1 MYMKQ
6 ELSDAL
12 KFKQWKA
19 ILEKN
24 GIQFN
29 NITPLQLVHKPNGEV
44 IFALLNIDAQDKNGE
59 KLLPVVLLR
68 GHFVSVLT
76 CFISQETGK
85 KYLLLVKQYRVSNGE
100 ISYEHPAGMCDSET
114 DPYKVAV
121 KEVQEETG
129 LTIQKSDLTL
139 LNKQMYYTSPGLL
152 DEGGYFFY
160 CELTLP
166 QTEIDKYQ
174 NKSAGALDEREFIQT
189 CVVPIEEASTLMTN
203 IPALLNYYLYL
214 QTKN

>member
-1 MYMKQ
+1 MNQ
-6 ELSDAL
+6 ELHNAL
-12 KFKQWKA
+12 KFKQWKTT
-19 ILEKN
+19 LEKN
-24 GIQFN
+24 GILFN
-29 NITPLQLVHKPNGEV
+29 SITPLHIVHKPNGEV

-59 KLLPVVLLR
+59 KLLPIVLLR

-114 DPYKVAV
+114 DPYQVAV

-129 LTIQKSDLTL
+129 LSIQKNDLTL
-139 LNKQMYYTSPGLL
+139 LNKEMYYTSPGLL

-160 CELTLP
+160 YELTLP
-166 QTEIDKYQ
+166 QSEIDKYQ
-174 NKSAGALDEREFIQT
+174 NKNAGALHEREFIQT
-189 CVVPIEEASTLMTN
+189 CVVPLEEAPMLMTN
-203 IPALLNYYLYL
+203 IPALLNYYLYM
-214 QTKN
+214 QAKR

>member
-1 MYMKQ
+1 MKQ
-6 ELSDAL
+6 ELHDAL
-12 KFKQWKA
+12 KFRQWKNT
-19 ILEKN
+19 LEKN
-24 GIQFN
+24 GIQFKG
-29 NITPLQLVHKPNGEV
+29 ITPLQLIHKPNGEI
-44 IFALLNIDAQDKNGE
+44 IFALINIDAQDKNGE

-76 CFISQETGK
+76 CLVSQETGK

-129 LTIQKSDLTL
+129 LTIQKTDLIL
-139 LNKQMYYTSPGLL
+139 LNTELYYTSPGLL

-160 CELTLP
+160 CELILP
-166 QTEIDKYQ
+166 QSEIDKYQ

-189 CVVPIEEASTLMTN
+189 CVVPMEEAPSLMTN
-203 IPALLNYYLYL
+203 IPALLNYYLYI
-214 QTKN
+214 QAKR